1 MATFNI
7 VTKQRR
13 ADGFLYVYI
22 RVTHKRVSRVI
33 KTDKML
39 NEAGFTRGKISDP
52 VVLKYCANRICYY
65 QEKLN
70 RVDIQHWTVQE
81 VVNYLKSSDADLCFS
96 DYARKHIA
104 YMYNNGQE
112 RNSRNY
118 QLALQH
124 LERFFGTTQV
134 MFSQLTSID
143 LMKWIQTL
151 EKTARAKE
159 MYPICMRQVFKA
171 ACEELNDYDKGV
183 MRIHTNP
190 WMRVKIPHADRPEKR
205 AISAEDCRAFF
216 SAPLPETKMLSPL
229 PELGRDVAMMC
240 LCLAGINT
248 VDLYLLKKTDYYNG
262 IIHYQRA
269 KTKNSRTDGAYI
281 EMRVPE
287 ILKALFCKY
296 ASHNEKDEFL
306 FNFHQRHSTSDSF
319 GANVNIGI
327 KKICESMGM
336 PKDDWYCVYTFRHT
350 WATTA
355 QNDCGAN
362 IAEVGFAMNHS
373 QRSVTRT
380 YVKLDYSS
388 AWALNEKV
396 VDFIFFLDRKSKL
409 ATKTDGQEEQL
420 PELFRVT
427 PKMMIRATAF
437 FCGRTLFQFENMGYV
452 NVDDVL
458 ERMVQALPA
467 DIPYRSMVQF
477 KIENMDNGKVVVYER
492 MKGKGC

>member
-1 MATFNI
+1 
-7 VTKQRR
+7 
-13 ADGFLYVYI
+13 
-22 RVTHKRVSRVI
+22 
-33 KTDKML
+33 
-39 NEAGFTRGKISDP
+39 
-52 VVLKYCANRICYY
+52 
-65 QEKLN
+65 
-70 RVDIQHWTVQE
+70 
-81 VVNYLKSSDADLCFS
+81 
-96 DYARKHIA
+96 
-104 YMYNNGQE
+104 
-112 RNSRNY
+112 
-118 QLALQH
+118 
-124 LERFFGTTQV
+124 
-134 MFSQLTSID
+134 
-143 LMKWIQTL
+143 
-151 EKTARAKE
+151 
-159 MYPICMRQVFKA
+159 MRQVFKA

-262 IIHYQRA
+262 IIHYQQA

-287 ILKALFCKY
+287 ILKPLFCKY
-296 ASHNEKDEFL
+296 ASQNKKDEFL

-362 IAEVGFAMNHS
+362 IAEVGFAIS
-373 QRSVTRT
+373 
-380 YVKLDYSS
+380 
-388 AWALNEKV
+388 
-396 VDFIFFLDRKSKL
+396 
-409 ATKTDGQEEQL
+409 
-420 PELFRVT
+420 
-427 PKMMIRATAF
+427 
-437 FCGRTLFQFENMGYV
+437 
-452 NVDDVL
+452 
-458 ERMVQALPA
+458 
-467 DIPYRSMVQF
+467 
-477 KIENMDNGKVVVYER
+477 VVVLCFSLKIWVTS
-492 MKGKGC
+492 M